1 MDVLKTVDTW
11 FLILT
16 IVVLAGFFVWA
27 IQYIFSGL
35 KESIHNLDQSVK
47 SSAEKMEKLIDELFN
62 HRNDHES
69 RIVALETT
77 CHMRHGSDDHNPARM
92 SGGRRYYDPPVPP
105 ISKERR

>member
-11 FLILT
+11 FLI
-16 IVVLAGFFVWA
+16 IAVVLLAGFFVWA

-35 KESIHNLDQSVK
+35 KESISSLDKSVK
-47 SSAEKMEKLIDELFN
+47 ESAAKMEKLIDELFN

-77 CHMRHGSDDHNPARM
+77 CHMRHGADDYSGTRR
-92 SGGRRYYDPPVPP
+92 SGGRRHYDPPLP
-105 ISKERR
+105 IVSGD